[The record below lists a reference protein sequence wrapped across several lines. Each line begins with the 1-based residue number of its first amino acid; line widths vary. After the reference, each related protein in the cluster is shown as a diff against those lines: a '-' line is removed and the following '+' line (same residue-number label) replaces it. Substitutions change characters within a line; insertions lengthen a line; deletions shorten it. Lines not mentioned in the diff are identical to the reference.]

1 MIDNKQDLCCD
12 ISDMANPM
20 CWGCY
25 VVWYEREKEKWDWA
39 NEEFFRDI
47 EEDLQES
54 QEALKQ
60 EANI

>member
-1 MIDNKQDLCCD
+1 MIDHKQDLCCD

-54 QEALKQ
+54 
-60 EANI
+60 